1 MNIEASKKGAAT
13 TNQMRAEQKELN
25 KEEFLTYLDKAAGL
39 VATAC
44 RKANISRVTYYKWRN
59 EDEEFA
65 QKCDDIKELQKDAAE
80 ALILKKMKDGDT
92 SMLIFYA
99 KTQMKDR
106 GYVERKELV
115 GRDGNDLIKNDEV
128 NLSLL
133 SEEQRAALLALGTDV
148 LNRTE

>member
-1 MNIEASKKGAAT
+1 MRQEQREANKDEFLKILEAS
-13 TNQMRAEQKELN
+13 
-25 KEEFLTYLDKAAGL
+25 AGL

-44 RKANISRVTYYKWRN
+44 KKANISRVTYYRWYR
-59 EDEEFA
+59 EDEKFA
-65 QKCDDIKELQKDAAE
+65 ERADDVKEMQKDAAE

-115 GRDGNDLIKNDEV
+115 GKDGQDLIKKEEID
-128 NLSLL
+128 LSKL
-133 SEEQRAALLALGTDV
+133 SPDQRAALLSLGTDII
-148 LNRTE
+148 NRKEE